1 MAEPRYQKYKD
12 QGLQAWILLSED
24 ANGDSPSLEYCK
36 GIRDQYGLTMPVL
49 IDPDGVLPGALGYA
63 VVWSATKGPLNAG
76 SILAAAIVMTAIC
89 IIAQASRKARQVL
102 RAANAG

>member
-63 VVWSATKGPLNAG
+63 APLNEWHFLLGEGDALLFKG
-76 SILAAAIVMTAIC
+76 KYPNQDQLD
-89 IIAQASRKARQVL
+89 ARIEEAL
-102 RAANAG
+102 GL